1 MAFVIAS
8 HASDIASAKK
18 QALVVKQAAYHHD
31 VAWSLH
37 SDFAGVGI
45 WAKSFAKTC
54 GFEVFYS
61 DLEKLAGPA
70 FSGPHGGLNAGLL
83 IGFLH
88 DAGVV
93 ALRHDV
99 VLHESALDGL
109 SRSHADALL
118 GACHGFSRNPVAA
131 RTKIQEILHGVRAGV
146 TSKNFAKKKLADVA
160 LGKWDSDEFHPCF
173 DSLFV
178 SPHAASLCPVP
189 PWAVE
194 PFLLYS
200 QIAYRFGVQVGQA
213 DRAWVQHPENSATA
227 LNVLWRDYHA
237 TQALAG
243 VVEYVLDKTSFRT
256 VSDYLLD
263 EASTS
268 VLWDDEPF
276 LPGNLLDAVASVDDS
291 LATTLKPL
299 SQPVHVQSKNLKMPA
314 KLFLEAQ
321 ASWESTLQ
329 LAGQTEMVEK
339 LRL

>member
-8 HASDIASAKK
+8 HAEDIASAKR
-18 QALVVKQAAYHHD
+18 QALVVKAAVYRHD

-45 WAKSFAKTC
+45 WAKAFAKTC

-61 DLEKLAGPA
+61 NAEKLPGPA
-70 FSGPHGGLNAGLL
+70 FSGPHGGFNAGLL
-83 IGFLH
+83 LGFLH

-93 ALRHDV
+93 CLRHDV
-99 VLHESALDGL
+99 VLHEAALDGL
-109 SRSHADALL
+109 AGTHAGALL
-118 GACHGFSRNPVAA
+118 GACHGFCQHPVAA
-131 RTKIQEILHGVRAGV
+131 RTKIQEVLHSVKAGV
-146 TSKNFAKKKLADVA
+146 VSKAFASKQLADVVS
-160 LGKWDSDEFHPCF
+160 GKWDSDEFHPCF

-178 SPHAASLCPVP
+178 SPHAAGSCPIP
-189 PWAVE
+189 PWSVE

-200 QIAYRFGVQVGQA
+200 QVAYRFGVHVGQA
-213 DRAWVQHPENSATA
+213 DRPWTRHEQNVSTP

-243 VVEYVLDKTSFRT
+243 VIQYVLDKTSFRT

-263 EASTS
+263 EAATS

-276 LPGNLLDAVASVDDS
+276 LTSNLLAAVSAVDEPLAKSLDA
-291 LATTLKPL
+291 L
-299 SQPVHVQSKNLKMPA
+299 SRPVPIHAKNLKVPA

-321 ASWESTLQ
+321 TSWEKTLQ
-329 LAGQTEMVEK
+329 HAGQTGLVES